1 MRQKLFEIEEVT
13 YTVSGVLVLAG
24 IVEKRSSNIKKDD
37 SIILVRPDG
46 AKIETKIK
54 SSDNFKV
61 QENLAQA
68 VLIED
73 LTKDD
78 VPIGTVIF
86 VDEN

>member
-1 MRQKLFEIEEVT
+1 MT

-24 IVEKRSSNIKKDD
+24 IVEKHSSNIKKDD
-37 SIILVRPDG
+37 AIILAKPDG
-46 AKIETKIK
+46 TEIETKIK

-61 QENLAQA
+61 QENSVQA
-68 VLIED
+68 VLIGD